1 MIVPSVSLVTRP
13 MPEKHLDKCVGDD

>member
-1 MIVPSVSLVTRP
+1 MIVASVSLVTRP